1 MESNRGFESVV
12 STATEL
18 ISTWGLRVIG
28 ALGVLIVGFIV
39 AKMIRGSVR
48 KALQRSKLD
57 ATLVPFVASLVYYA
71 VLIFVVLAVLNLFGI
86 QTTSFIAV
94 LGAMGFAVGLA
105 MQGTLGN
112 FASGVMLLIFRP
124 FKVGDFIDAAGVAGS
139 VVEIGIFSTTL
150 NSPDNVKIVVP
161 NSAIYGQTI
170 KNFAAN
176 ETRRN
181 DMVVGISYGDDIGKA
196 VEVIEGILRS
206 DPRVLAEPAA
216 VVAVSELA
224 DSSVNLVVRPW
235 CGKEDYWGLRFDLT
249 RRFKEELESAGCSIP
264 FPQNDVHLHQV
275 SSRSAA

>member
-196 VEVIEGILRS
+196 VEVIEGILKS